1 MLKIWAKAMIK
12 DKIVKDL
19 LYKRYEKYESEKFM
33 EYLVEICHEFDCPT
47 PVVLKSH
54 TKNFAAFNITR
65 FKSSDFVEPI
75 DFDVLV
81 LENASD

>member
-1 MLKIWAKAMIK
+1 MLKIWAKALIK
-12 DKIVKDL
+12 DKIVKDM
-19 LYKRYEKYESEKFM
+19 LYKRFEKYDPEKFM
-33 EYLVEICHEFDCPT
+33 EYLIEICHEFDYPT

-54 TKNFAAFNITR
+54 TKNFASFNVTR
-65 FKSSDFVEPI
+65 FKASDFVEPI